1 MGNPLS
7 AYAGSVLF
15 SFVGVLAFVTCV
27 LGGMWLHRLY
37 TTRGFHLSEFAALR
51 SQAARLVQETASV
64 WQDVARDSST
74 DLSVKILHMAR
85 VEAADDVDCEI
96 RAALNAWE
104 DIMQP
109 GEGDALALDE
119 EDGVG
124 GGKLD
129 RRGEKRMRAKRK
141 SHGRYVIG
149 LMREKCRAAIERRRD
164 LSQGLQIMQ
173 LEVLSREMS
182 QESRGAVELHQP
194 SPSERKS
201 TDDPEDNNSGFPS
214 SSLNRHLAPV
224 PRVSDVKHDA
234 SPPSAASPTAHAPE
248 LAPPPRSASCP
259 APDDEPEGLARQE
272 HAFLSAQFAVTPPR
286 HSPLLSRSHSRVDP
300 AFRRQLPACR
310 AERSPPC
317 SRFPRVARA
326 YAMRCDATRARE
338 REFVAAREASR
349 CSTEPSKQHRVNK
362 AHTSGN
368 QLYCVTAVTPPTKVE
383 AQTGE
388 PAQPLKAND
397 EGHCTPPLG
406 STWTVLEVVCP
417 SELATVRRTR
427 RISGSA
433 LTCLDWST
441 SKRAP

>member
-173 LEVLSREMS
+173 LEVLSRRVEEQSSCISRRLASGS
-182 QESRGAVELHQP
+182 QQ
-194 SPSERKS
+194 
-201 TDDPEDNNSGFPS
+201 TT
-214 SSLNRHLAPV
+214 
-224 PRVSDVKHDA
+224 PRITIVGSHPPRLTA
-234 SPPSAASPTAHAPE
+234 TSPPCPECRSVWRRRQPERLPLAVARAACGAQSTTF
-248 LAPPPRSASCP
+248 LCVSVPPPRTRLTTLP
-259 APDDEPEGLARQE
+259 RTGRQ
-272 HAFLSAQFAVTPPR
+272 
-286 HSPLLSRSHSRVDP
+286 
-300 AFRRQLPACR
+300 
-310 AERSPPC
+310 
-317 SRFPRVARA
+317 
-326 YAMRCDATRARE
+326 
-338 REFVAAREASR
+338 
-349 CSTEPSKQHRVNK
+349 
-362 AHTSGN
+362 
-368 QLYCVTAVTPPTKVE
+368 
-383 AQTGE
+383 
-388 PAQPLKAND
+388 
-397 EGHCTPPLG
+397 
-406 STWTVLEVVCP
+406 
-417 SELATVRRTR
+417 TR
-427 RISGSA
+427 RIAAVCCLADGPRARARAAAEVCELPGSG
-433 LTCLDWST
+433 
-441 SKRAP
+441 R